1 VAAVMRACGSQ
12 GAWRTALEL
21 LSEEERAAASR
32 DEPAPQKDARKMLV
46 NHIYDT
52 MVAKGFTSPNGHLL
66 MDVFVEVW
74 RGVNGQQGSAGGG
87 KTALDRFAGFLE
99 GAPEL
104 FEVFDLDILPMSWA
118 TGMDMPADD
127 KPPECRERM
136 IKLKPRGGL
145 NPGDN
150 RQAAARPGPKA
161 KAAAH
166 WR

>member
-1 VAAVMRACGSQ
+1 MAPSAANGDWMPPVTSSAQSTAPSSQ
-12 GAWRTALEL
+12 
-21 LSEEERAAASR
+21 
-32 DEPAPQKDARKMLV
+32 DEPKEPSKDARKMLV

-99 GAPEL
+99 SAPEL

-118 TGMDMPADD
+118 TGMDATPQADD

-136 IKLKPRGGL
+136 IRLKPRDKK
-145 NPGDN
+145 P
-150 RQAAARPGPKA
+150 P
-161 KAAAH
+161 
-166 WR
+166 